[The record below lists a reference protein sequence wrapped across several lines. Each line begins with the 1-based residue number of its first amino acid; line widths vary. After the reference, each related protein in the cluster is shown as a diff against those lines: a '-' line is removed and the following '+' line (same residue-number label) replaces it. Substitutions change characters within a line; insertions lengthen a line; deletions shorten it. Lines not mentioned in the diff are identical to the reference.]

1 MQWRNRWTEPFSP
14 TFWNGDMKNTSI
26 TLSENCCV
34 WTLVRNTKNNTYTIP
49 QETKKPR
56 RLQHSMQ
63 TSELVLNP
71 QLALEAV
78 SAQHLKLRWAAYIN
92 HRAQHTAVPRTQI
105 SSLPPWESH
114 FPSKISLAL
123 NVILTIDQC
132 HTSQK
137 GSTVLYFAA
146 MHSLAKP
153 QTEKTQR
160 CTTAGNWSY

>member
-1 MQWRNRWTEPFSP
+1 
-14 TFWNGDMKNTSI
+14 
-26 TLSENCCV
+26 
-34 WTLVRNTKNNTYTIP
+34 
-49 QETKKPR
+49 
-56 RLQHSMQ
+56 MQ

-105 SSLPPWESH
+105 SSPPLWESH

-123 NVILTIDQC
+123 NVVPTIDQC

-146 MHSLAKP
+146 MHSLDKP
-153 QTEKTQR
+153 QTEKTQH
-160 CTTAGNWSY
+160 CTTAGNWSYLKKKSQFSQDPGLNIWEVWGEQTKIISNRHLPYLTLKIRFIQILNWSISYRN